1 MHVNILWRCTC
12 LLSLL
17 LYWIYGRY
25 AWDARILHARCSALL
40 RAVKRQLS
48 FRAGKWTAVE
58 VPSYPWCFVC
68 QFHIYMWIYI
78 YDTSS
83 ICIIFTAALYQL
95 TSLITLIDNFSLGFT
110 GTLCAENINNCDP
123 DPCHHGE
130 CQDGIDSYT
139 CICNPGYMGAIC
151 SEQIDECHSN
161 PCLHQ
166 GRCIDLVNG
175 YQCNCLLG
183 TSGT

>member
-1 MHVNILWRCTC
+1 MLFCN
-12 LLSLL
+12 
-17 LYWIYGRY
+17 
-25 AWDARILHARCSALL
+25 
-40 RAVKRQLS
+40 AVSSGGVLFS
-48 FRAGKWTAVE
+48 RAGKWAAVQ
-58 VPSYPWCFVC
+58 VPSYPLCCLPLCWFLIR
-68 QFHIYMWIYI
+68 FFLYLYYI
-78 YDTSS
+78 HCS
-83 ICIIFTAALYQL
+83 IIPVNF
-95 TSLITLIDNFSLGFT
+95 LITPVHHFSLGFT
-110 GTLCAENINNCDP
+110 GLLCEENINNCDP

-166 GRCIDLVNG
+166 GRCIDLVNS

-183 TSGT
+183 TSGTQSTSGRIGF

>member
-1 MHVNILWRCTC
+1 MFCGDVRVCSHYCCTEYSEDMLEMPGFSMQGVLHCCEQWRDNC
-12 LLSLL
+12 LPGLENGQQLRCPVSLGALSASF
-17 LYWIYGRY
+17 IYICG
-25 AWDARILHARCSALL
+25 
-40 RAVKRQLS
+40 
-48 FRAGKWTAVE
+48 
-58 VPSYPWCFVC
+58 
-68 QFHIYMWIYI
+68 YI

-83 ICIIFTAALYQL
+83 TCIIFTAALYQL

>member
-12 LLSLL
+12 LLIATVLNI
-17 LYWIYGRY
+17 WKIY
-25 AWDARILHARCSALL
+25 LRCQDSPCKMFCN
-40 RAVKRQLS
+40 AVSSEETVVFQGWKMDSSWGAQLPL
-48 FRAGKWTAVE
+48 V
-58 VPSYPWCFVC
+58 FVC
-68 QFHIYMWIYI
+68 QFHIYIWHFLYLHYI
-78 YDTSS
+78 HCS
-83 ICIIFTAALYQL
+83 IVPVNL
-95 TSLITLIDNFSLGFT
+95 LITLIGNFSLGFT
-110 GTLCAENINNCDP
+110 GILCEENINNCDP